1 VTPLGLVPLRRA
13 ATVVHALPGVRLRL
27 RVDGRT
33 ILSVARPPLPEGPAV
48 TPCAFRASV
57 ARAHLQLREGHR
69 LQFLGMA
76 EGATPGIE
84 VGTRPG
90 DAVHP
95 GPIYEV
101 AVAGGVVLAFATTLG
116 PRACREAFGE
126 LGELGAI
133 GEPELRLHHDAA
145 TDVTL
150 VHVVGGDGA
159 TTDAHRLI
167 LESLLAR
174 CAAEEVASELSA
186 IGAAAG

>member
-13 ATVVHALPGVRLRL
+13 ATVVHALPGLRLRL
-27 RVDGRT
+27 RADGRT
-33 ILSVARPPLPEGPAV
+33 ILAVARPPLPEGPAV

-57 ARAHLQLREGHR
+57 ARAHRQLQEGHR

-84 VGTRPG
+84 VGSRPG

-101 AVAGGVVLAFATTLG
+101 AVEGGVVLAFATTLG
-116 PRACREAFGE
+116 PRACRAAFGE
-126 LGELGAI
+126 LGAI
-133 GEPELRLHHDAA
+133 DEPELRLHHDAA

-150 VHVVGGDGA
+150 VHIVGASGP
-159 TTDAHRLI
+159 TTEAHRLL

-174 CAAEEVASELSA
+174 CAAEEVASGLSA
-186 IGAAAG
+186 IAAAAG